1 MFLKLNKKS
10 CLTLIFFSFF
20 ASSSHGSSALE
31 EVEPSVT
38 LLGPS
43 HTPTSEQ
50 ISSSVDVFK
59 GHAKV
64 SIQVFSPDKKC
75 PEISDTNAVW
85 DAFCS
90 LLGGDHPLSIVWAI
104 RGGRMSLRFWE
115 KLDDA
120 VEADSTF
127 LERLQSKIVLVGFSD
142 ITSLHLWFNAHGIP
156 SLHGPV
162 AAFCEETRVGCGT
175 NTSII
180 RDVWPVVTGEK
191 PSLTYTGILPVN
203 HAAKSTEVIETV
215 LIGGNLSSLDY
226 WNGVYGPFPVGTT
239 KRALLIETTGE
250 DPTRAL
256 SILTALK
263 RGFFASGS
271 VSAIL
276 FGDLHGISPASGEF
290 TTKEERFSLLIN
302 SFATSVSI
310 PVFRTGAGEKLQDSD
325 LRFGH
330 GDYND
335 PIPLGTPAR
344 FMKSSDTSFS
354 LEINGFKK

>member
-1 MFLKLNKKS
+1 
-10 CLTLIFFSFF
+10 
-20 ASSSHGSSALE
+20 
-31 EVEPSVT
+31 
-38 LLGPS
+38 
-43 HTPTSEQ
+43 
-50 ISSSVDVFK
+50 
-59 GHAKV
+59 
-64 SIQVFSPDKKC
+64 
-75 PEISDTNAVW
+75 
-85 DAFCS
+85 
-90 LLGGDHPLSIVWAI
+90 
-104 RGGRMSLRFWE
+104 
-115 KLDDA
+115 
-120 VEADSTF
+120 
-127 LERLQSKIVLVGFSD
+127 VLVGFSD

-276 FGDLHGISPASGEF
+276 FGDLHGIRPASAEF
-290 TTKEERFSLLIN
+290 STKEERFSFLIN

-310 PVFRTGAGEKLQDSD
+310 PVFRTGAGEKTLDSD

-344 FMKSSDTSFS
+344 FTRLGDDSFS
-354 LEINGFKK
+354 LEINGFMRAVH